1 MNDRV
6 HTNSHAGEERGNA
19 PFWQDTDPICLAI
32 SKFRVGFADYDANAP
47 DDDRLAKAYAEVTF
61 RPPRR
66 AIVEWK
72 SPAKTKEGAI
82 AALMLA
88 RDADENDDHD
98 MVGPLLKA
106 ALAFLELHA

>member
-6 HTNSHAGEERGNA
+6 RTNSNAGEERGLS
-19 PFWQDTDPICLAI
+19 PFWQGTDPICLAV

-47 DDDRLAKAYAEVTF
+47 DDDRLARAYADVTF
-61 RPPRR
+61 KAPRR
-66 AIVEWK
+66 VIVEWK

-82 AALMLA
+82 AALRLA
-88 RDADENDDHD
+88 RDADENDDHA
-98 MVGPLLKA
+98 MVGPLLRA